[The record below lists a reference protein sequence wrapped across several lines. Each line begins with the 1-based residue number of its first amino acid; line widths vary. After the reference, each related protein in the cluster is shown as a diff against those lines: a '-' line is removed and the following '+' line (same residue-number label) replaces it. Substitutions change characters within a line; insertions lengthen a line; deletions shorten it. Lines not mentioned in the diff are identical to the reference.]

1 MFEDGVLISEG
12 SRRSL
17 KSSEEVRSLP
27 KTSEVCPRR
36 SYRENAYPQ
45 GPMLV
50 DNISAIQV
58 VLKSERFSLT

>member
-1 MFEDGVLISEG
+1 MFEDGMLISEG

-36 SYRENAYPQ
+36 SPQ

-58 VLKSERFSLT
+58 VLKSESFSLT